1 VNPKRTCDSD
11 WLEWSSSWFFLFFCF
26 SFSLCLCS
34 FFLSLSSLLP
44 PPIQFFSNRTK
55 IPPFY
60 QFRINARCK
69 ALDAFVMA
77 SMTRIKRSFWGIFF
91 FNASYRAPDFFS
103 REVTNLKVNTSTIQ
117 KARAMTTTAIRA
129 PMAPMLSRR
138 HNTVN

>member
-1 VNPKRTCDSD
+1 
-11 WLEWSSSWFFLFFCF
+11 
-26 SFSLCLCS
+26 
-34 FFLSLSSLLP
+34 
-44 PPIQFFSNRTK
+44 
-55 IPPFY
+55 
-60 QFRINARCK
+60 
-69 ALDAFVMA
+69 MA
-77 SMTRIKRSFWGIFF
+77 SMTRIKRYFWGIFF

>member
-1 VNPKRTCDSD
+1 VI
-11 WLEWSSSWFFLFFCF
+11 LIGWSGVLLGFSSFFVFL
-26 SFSLCLCS
+26 SLSVSALS
-34 FFLSLSSLLP
+34 FFLSPPLSLLP

-129 PMAPMLSRR
+129 PMAPTLSRR